1 MDIREATN
9 RESLRGATT
18 DDLRRRYLVQAL
30 FEPDRICLVYTHEDR
45 LVFGGAL
52 PVARNLTL
60 EPEGPINRTSFLSG
74 REMAILHVGGGGG
87 VVRVDGGSH
96 ELGPH
101 DMLYIGRGERR
112 VEFTSVSDVPA
123 RYYLASAPA
132 HRDCPDKLVQ
142 AGDVVPVDIGTAE
155 GSSRRR
161 LYKVVHP
168 DHVESCNLL
177 MGYTELLAGD
187 TWNTMPPHLHD
198 RRTEIYFYFDL
209 PASQRVFHFM
219 GEPGETRHLVVENE
233 QAVIS
238 PSWSIHAG
246 VGTNAYTFCWAMAGE
261 NNDYGDLDP
270 VKTTDLR

>member
-9 RESLRGATT
+9 RESVRGATT
-18 DDLRRRYLVQAL
+18 DELRRRYLVDDLFQA
-30 FEPDRICLVYTHEDR
+30 DQIRLVYAHEDR
-45 LVFGGAL
+45 LVIGGVL
-52 PVARNLTL
+52 PVARGLIL
-60 EPEGPINRTSFLSG
+60 EPEGPINQASFLSG
-74 REMAILHVGGGGG
+74 RELAILHVGGGRG
-87 VVRVDGGSH
+87 VVRIDGSRH
-96 ELGPH
+96 ELGPR
-101 DMLYIGRGERR
+101 DMLYVGRGQRT
-112 VEFTSVSDVPA
+112 VEFGSVSDAPT

-132 HRDCPDKLVQ
+132 HRDCPDKLVS

-161 LYKVVHP
+161 LFKVVHP

-177 MGYTELLAGD
+177 MGYTELWAGD

-209 PASQRVFHFM
+209 PASERVFHFM
-219 GEPGETRHLVVENE
+219 GEPSETRHLVVENE

-261 NNDYGDLDP
+261 NNVYSDLDP
-270 VKTTDLR
+270 LKTTDLR